1 MTVLPHKACTDQS
14 LHLHYHWSSFV
25 QACQIVNLHHNSGL
39 LPAHSNAAKRPK
51 VPAVHLQYF
60 WWFTLTIEP
69 FKPYTQSYND
79 ACCSLRVQ
87 QMIDP
92 VAQHKYQ
99 GLELEVSDT
108 TEFVV

>member
-1 MTVLPHKACTDQS
+1 MQLKDLRYQLC
-14 LHLHYHWSSFV
+14 
-25 QACQIVNLHHNSGL
+25 I
-39 LPAHSNAAKRPK
+39 K
-51 VPAVHLQYF
+51 YF
-60 WWFTLTIEP
+60 WWFTLTLEP

-79 ACCSLRVQ
+79 ACCSLSVQ